1 MSIQTD
7 NQRLA
12 SIDLATQVGRSSDSV
27 VIATIHWERNH
38 ELLPEDIPNLDG
50 VAGWLESLAS
60 AIADPLDL
68 EASLPQLG
76 TLDVLNK
83 YGQLGS
89 GIKALLP
96 PDDANSKPLQEADSG
111 SGRSEPDHS
120 VGLVEVAQLLRRF
133 ANLQVVEEE
142 VFLVRGIFERL
153 AQAMLSS
160 AADLLTTRSE
170 TQWTQNSDS

>member
-1 MSIQTD
+1 MSIQTE

-12 SIDLATQVGRSSDSV
+12 SIDLATQVGRFSDSV

-38 ELLPEDIPNLDG
+38 ELLPEDLPNLDS
-50 VAGWLESLAS
+50 VAGWLEALAS

-83 YGQLGS
+83 YGQLGT
-89 GIKALLP
+89 GIKALLTP
-96 PDDANSKPLQEADSG
+96 EDSNSTQSQEAESG
-111 SGRSEPDHS
+111 SDHS
-120 VGLVEVAQLLRRF
+120 EGLAEVAQLLRRF

-142 VFLVRGIFERL
+142 VLLVRGIFEKL

-160 AADLLTTRSE
+160 AANLLTTRSE